1 MASTRGAVTRGMG
14 ALAVAGL
21 VLLGWSGTG
30 HAFSGDPVTLT
41 GTVACDTNT
50 GHQLVSWT
58 LHNPSGSSLTV
69 DSAAV
74 DAGGL
79 TAGSTIDAT
88 ATLTP
93 NPVANGA
100 SATGQTAATGD
111 ATGDYHLVV
120 GYTFADSD
128 PTVDGEV
135 VLPGGCAQVVV
146 TTTAPATTTTVA
158 AKPAAAAAAAAAP
171 RFTG

>member
-1 MASTRGAVTRGMG
+1 MG

-41 GTVACDTNT
+41 GAVGCDTTT
-50 GHQLVSWT
+50 GHQVVSWT
-58 LHNPSGSSLTV
+58 LHNPTGTSVTI
-69 DSAAV
+69 DSAVV
-74 DAGGL
+74 DASGL
-79 TAGSTIDAT
+79 STGSTVATT

-93 NPVANGA
+93 NPVPNGGSA
-100 SATGQTAATGD
+100 SGQTQATGD

-120 GYTFADSD
+120 TYTFADQD

-135 VLPGGCAQVVV
+135 VLPGGCAQIVVPTTV
-146 TTTAPATTTTVA
+146 PVPTTTTTAA
-158 AKPAAAAAAAAAP
+158 AKPAAAAAVAAAP
-171 RFTG
+171 HFTG